1 MLATIATEDDLRMK
15 KTCLLYTRD
24 PTRFIPIRQQLLK
37 GFHTVCTKQKS
48 WLHASRNKW
57 AMKNDDHWWY
67 LDFKSFLLPRALN
80 LSAWSIFCGI
90 KNPLSWNSSSIEGE
104 KIQETR
110 ILCNYYIRQ
119 HSRKI
124 SRAAVWYDGLYFMN
138 LKKNCKHLS
147 QMSLSPDITNTC
159 QENFKTSIIIIT
171 CIEAAQGYI

>member
-1 MLATIATEDDLRMK
+1 ME
-15 KTCLLYTRD
+15 
-24 PTRFIPIRQQLLK
+24 
-37 GFHTVCTKQKS
+37 
-48 WLHASRNKW
+48 
-57 AMKNDDHWWY
+57 
-67 LDFKSFLLPRALN
+67 
-80 LSAWSIFCGI
+80 
-90 KNPLSWNSSSIEGE
+90 E

-171 CIEAAQGYI
+171 CIEAAQGYIYVAGALMVNKESYQVLALTFFLHWWLDTYYWASALFFPVKFDQHWSIIFKHLISYCYASADRILYYERIIILLAAQYI